1 MKILRKNAKGVSPE
15 LEDDILITTPTH
27 GTFISKCM
35 SITGDIKSCEPI
47 TIEGIVTG
55 DITCE
60 DIVVVSYSALVA
72 GKIEAKEVRID
83 GRVVG
88 PIEAKIVEQ
97 LPSAVNEGYIL
108 ADIIILNGTS
118 DGDILCRE
126 TLEIGEDAD
135 VKSDNCKAE
144 IVTINGNFSG
154 NIIATK
160 LIEMQ
165 ENSNIKGSIKARE
178 IKSEM
183 GCKISASIDVI
194 NTLDKKK
201 E

>member
-1 MKILRKNAKGVSPE
+1 MKIVRKNAKDVSPE
-15 LEDDILITTPTH
+15 LEEDILVTTPTH

-47 TIEGIVTG
+47 TIEGTVTG
-55 DITCE
+55 DIVCE
-60 DIVVVSYSALVA
+60 DIVVVLYGGLVA

-83 GRVVG
+83 GRVIG
-88 PIEAKIVEQ
+88 PIEVNIVEQ
-97 LPSAVNEGYIL
+97 LSSAINEGYIL

-126 TLEIGEDAD
+126 TLEIGKGSNI
-135 VKSDNCKAE
+135 KSDECKAE
-144 IVTINGNFSG
+144 IVTINGDFSG
-154 NIIATK
+154 NIVATK
-160 LIEMQ
+160 LIEIQ
-165 ENSNIKGSIKARE
+165 DNSNIKGSIKARE

-183 GCKISASIDVI
+183 GCKISASLDII
-194 NTLDKKK
+194 NTVDKKQ